1 MQEGTFDT
9 MIDSGARLMT
19 GHVQIQHHAYESDPR
34 VDNTLLTS
42 ELIEIARVQPGV
54 ESVSAR
60 AQGFAL
66 VSQGDRSFGAQIV
79 GIEPEIEREWS
90 GMVSFVSQGRYLQ
103 QPGEVLIGATLAR
116 NLGLAAGDEMLVLG
130 TAKRGGIAALALHV
144 VGVFDSH
151 QPEFNRAVVF
161 GHIAD
166 FRTAWGMDEDE
177 AHALVVIAQ
186 NVAAGERIHARLEES
201 AAGSDAS
208 VLGWQDLMPEAQQ
221 MRNMKAV
228 SSEIVFVVIAIIIT
242 FSVVNTFM
250 MVIFERTAEFGM
262 LQAIGMK
269 LRTIQW
275 QLQMEA
281 LCISLLGIGIGFV
294 LAYGAI
300 AALADSGVPIPVP
313 EEAMAM
319 YARMNVGD
327 RLYPEFD
334 WGALRTGGLVL
345 LVGVQLAALVP
356 TLRLRRMRPVDALR
370 HEA

>member
-161 GHIAD
+161 DVTMNSWHGLPMPINCPDGVSRNSLAIYYLQPPD
-166 FRTAWGMDEDE
+166 KTAQPTRKK
-177 AHALVVIAQ
+177 ALFAPSPWQ
-186 NVAAGERIHARLEES
+186 K
-201 AAGSDAS
+201 DDKS
-208 VLGWQDLMPEAQQ
+208 VLDLIKRRSQVGSA
-221 MRNMKAV
+221 
-228 SSEIVFVVIAIIIT
+228 SST
-242 FSVVNTFM
+242 YLS
-250 MVIFERTAEFGM
+250 
-262 LQAIGMK
+262 
-269 LRTIQW
+269 
-275 QLQMEA
+275 
-281 LCISLLGIGIGFV
+281 
-294 LAYGAI
+294 
-300 AALADSGVPIPVP
+300 
-313 EEAMAM
+313 
-319 YARMNVGD
+319 
-327 RLYPEFD
+327 
-334 WGALRTGGLVL
+334 
-345 LVGVQLAALVP
+345 
-356 TLRLRRMRPVDALR
+356 
-370 HEA
+370 